1 MQGFGLLHTGVYLII
16 CVIESIYLAN
26 LTLKMMLTY
35 NDGDIVVKIK
45 LVSSCTMI
53 QGIDSLAYRAVT
65 TSSTI
70 DNFWFT

>member
-26 LTLKMMLTY
+26 LTLKMMLAY

-45 LVSSCTMI
+45 LDILSHNETRNRFS
-53 QGIDSLAYRAVT
+53 
-65 TSSTI
+65 
-70 DNFWFT
+70 